1 MQALRLK
8 RAGDD
13 MEGFLFGAAV
23 VCFVLAGC
31 VAVVAVIIFAKLNV
45 AYAIR
50 FLRHRPAKVPQR
62 QRSEGGC
69 RKAESVAFPEEDE
82 DAPTCILPEEE
93 SERATESIAA
103 QGYGKG
109 L

>member
-1 MQALRLK
+1 
-8 RAGDD
+8 

-31 VAVVAVIIFAKLNV
+31 AAVVAVIIFAKLNV

-62 QRSEGGC
+62 QRSEGGY
-69 RKAESVAFPEEDE
+69 REAESVAFSEEDE